1 MAKNDQNKFLFTL
14 GWKVSLFRK
23 SGSSWSHQ
31 KRRKLFTK
39 KIKSFSNPDSRY
51 ITQPVAGIEDADT
64 QILYIKSKSWKGK
77 PQTNGLALTR
87 HKNNYIQL

>member
-1 MAKNDQNKFLFTL
+1 MAHLDLIKKGENFL
-14 GWKVSLFRK
+14 
-23 SGSSWSHQ
+23 Q
-31 KRRKLFTK
+31 RKLKVFL
-39 KIKSFSNPDSRY
+39 ILILD